1 MNDEFTPKPEL
12 QVGPNKDGMTRR
24 KMLGV
29 SAGAFVAAILAA
41 CGGGTATNTTAPAS
55 SAPASSAAASS
66 AAASSAAASSAAAS
80 SAAASGSARP
90 STAATSA
97 AASSAAASSSTATG
111 GGSAAIQALPS
122 PAATPKTGEFHGAWP
137 YSVPP
142 KGHYNSAKGVVDGIF
157 AGGIYRDLLEMPL
170 GMYYW
175 GSKKWMPLLATDWK
189 YDGDNFRVTLR
200 TGAKW
205 SDGKDFTP
213 QDVVTTFWILRIMR
227 QPIWNFIDKVD
238 VDGANGVVFHMAK
251 PATIVERYIIRENM
265 KSHATFGEYAK
276 KAQDIFAAGKNAD
289 SDEFKQLN
297 QEFQQFRPKEMITTG
312 PFKIDPA
319 TMTNS
324 RVDLVKVPTSWA
336 ANYVNFNKIVLFN
349 GETPDVTPVVLQKDV
364 DYATHGFPPATE
376 QAFQAAGIRVG
387 RPPVF
392 NGRGIGIN
400 FDKLGNVFGDKKVRQ
415 AIAHAINRDQNAEIT
430 YAKSGKGVK
439 APTNIAEAWLPDWL
453 SADDIGKLNAYPYD
467 VAKAESMLKEL
478 GWTKGGDNV
487 WVTKEGVR
495 CEFEML
501 AEAEFSDASASAQN
515 AAEQLTKFGIKTA
528 LRTVTFTQMP
538 VDIDKGNFQLCSLQW
553 GTADH
558 PAPQF
563 AFDANLIRF
572 TVRSANQGGKGIA
585 FNLKQKTDS
594 VGDVDF
600 EQLTNQMGEGLDVAK
615 QKEAV
620 TKGVKAFNELLPMI
634 PLYERFGNNPI
645 LEGVRAVGWPK
656 DDDPIFKNAAY
667 ADSYVIMSMLE
678 GKLTAK

>member
-1 MNDEFTPKPEL
+1 MSDDFAPKPEL
-12 QVGPNKDGMTRR
+12 QVGPNEEGLTRR
-24 KMLGV
+24 KLLGV

-41 CGGGTATNTTAPAS
+41 CGGGTATNTTAPAASAKAS
-55 SAPASSAAASS
+55 SAPASSGAASS

-80 SAAASGSARP
+80 SAGTPASSGGTSGGA
-90 STAATSA
+90 SA
-97 AASSAAASSSTATG
+97 AL
-111 GGSAAIQALPS
+111 QPLPS
-122 PAATPKTGEFHGAWP
+122 PAATPKKGEFHGAWP

-142 KGHYNSAKGVVDGIF
+142 KGHYNSAIGVVDGIF
-157 AGGIYRDLLEMPL
+157 AGGIYRDILEMPL

-175 GSKKWMPLLATDWK
+175 ADKKWMPLLATDWK

-200 TGAKW
+200 QGVKW

-227 QPIWNFIDKVD
+227 QPIWDYLDKVD
-238 VDGANGVVFHMAK
+238 ADGANGVVFHMKK
-251 PATIVERYIIRENM
+251 PATAVERYVIRENM
-265 KSHATFGEYAK
+265 KSHATFGDWAK
-276 KAQDIFAAGKNAD
+276 KAQDIFAAGKND
-289 SDEFKQLN
+289 TSDEFKQLN
-297 QEFQQFRPKEMITTG
+297 QEFQQYRPKEMIVTG
-312 PFKIDPA
+312 PFKIDQA
-319 TMTNS
+319 SMTNS

-336 ANYVNFNKIVLFN
+336 ANYINFDKIVLFN
-349 GETPDVTPVVLQKDV
+349 GETPDVTPVVLAKDV

-376 QAFQAAGIRVG
+376 QAFQQAGIRVG

-415 AIAHAINRDQNAEIT
+415 AIAMAVNRDQNAEIT

-439 APTNIAEAWLPDWL
+439 APANIAESWLPDWL
-453 SADDIGKLNAYPYD
+453 SQDAIAKLNTYPFD
-467 VAKAESMLKEL
+467 PAKAESMLKEL
-478 GWTKGGDNV
+478 GWTKGSDNV
-487 WVTKEGVR
+487 WVTKDGTR

-501 AEAEFSDASASAQN
+501 AEQEFSDAAASAQD
-515 AAEQLTKFGIKTA
+515 AAAQLTKFGIKTA

-553 GTADH
+553 GTSNH
-558 PAPQF
+558 PFPGF
-563 AFDANLIRF
+563 AFNDNLIRY
-572 TVRSANQGGKGIA
+572 TVQSANQGGKGIA
-585 FNLKQKTDS
+585 FPLKQTTDCC
-594 VGDVDF
+594 GQVDF
-600 EQLTNQMGEGLDVAK
+600 QQLTIQMGEGLDVAK

-620 TKGVKAFNELLPMI
+620 TQGVQAFNELLPMI

-656 DDDPIFKNAAY
+656 DDDKIFKNAAY

-678 GKLTAK
+678 GKITAK